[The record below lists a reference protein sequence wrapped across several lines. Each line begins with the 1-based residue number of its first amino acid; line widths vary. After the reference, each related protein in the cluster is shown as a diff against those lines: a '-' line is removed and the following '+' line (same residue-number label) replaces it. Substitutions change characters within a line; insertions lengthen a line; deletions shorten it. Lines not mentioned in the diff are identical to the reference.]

1 MTAGEPLG
9 VAVVGCGTISDQ
21 YLTNLTAFPDLRVL
35 FCADLDAERAAAQA
49 AAYGVPAHGSARD
62 ALAHPG
68 VELVVNLTLPA
79 AHHDVAAAAI
89 DAGKH
94 VWNEKPLTLDPVSG
108 AELVTRAAGAGVR
121 LGCAPD
127 TFLGAGLQTAR
138 RLVDDGAI
146 GVPLSGLAL
155 MQTPGPESWHPS
167 PEFYFLRGGGPL
179 FDMGPYYLT
188 CLATLFGPAER
199 VAAVARTARETRV
212 IGSGPKAGAEFPVE
226 VPTHV
231 AALLDYAAG
240 QTASLVVSFDSPL
253 NRQGFVEITGTEATL
268 ALPDPNRFDC
278 SLRLRPAGSAEWTEI
293 EAAGATAGRGMGV
306 LDMAR
311 ALAAGEPH
319 RASGELAQ
327 HVLETMAAV
336 EKSARDGEFVPVAG
350 AGFAVPAAL
359 PADWDPGVRM
369 R

>member
-1 MTAGEPLG
+1 MTAREPLG
-9 VAVVGCGTISDQ
+9 IAVVGCGTISDQ

-35 FCADLDAERAAAQA
+35 FCADLDTERAAAQA
-49 AAYGVPAHGSARD
+49 AAYGVPAHGTAAD

-68 VELVVNLTLPA
+68 VELVVNLTVPA
-79 AHHDVAAAAI
+79 AHHEVAAAAI

-94 VWNEKPLTLDPVSG
+94 VWNEKPLTLDPATG
-108 AELVTRAAGAGVR
+108 AELVARAARAGVR

-138 RLVDDGAI
+138 RLLDDGAI
-146 GVPLSGLAL
+146 GAPLSGLAL

-167 PEFYFLRGGGPL
+167 PEFLFRRGGGPL
-179 FDMGPYYLT
+179 FDVGPYYLT

-199 VAAVARTARETRV
+199 VAAVARTGRESRV
-212 IGSGPKAGAEFPVE
+212 IGSGPKAGTEFAVE

-240 QTASLVVSFDSPL
+240 PAASLVVSFDSPL
-253 NRQGFVEITGTEATL
+253 NRQGWVEITGTEATL
-268 ALPDPNRFDC
+268 ALPDPNRFDGA
-278 SLRLRPAGSAEWTEI
+278 LRLRKAGADEWTEI
-293 EAAGATAGRGMGV
+293 EAKGATAGRGMGA

-327 HVLETMAAV
+327 HVLETMAAI
-336 EKSARDGEFVPVAG
+336 ERSARAGEFAAVG
-350 AGFAVPAAL
+350 GTGFTLPPAL
-359 PADWDPGVRM
+359 PGDWDPGVRT